1 MLKMHKGI
9 SNISKDIDKNCSTKK
24 YITFIY
30 VAINF
35 IFDFFKTLYYY
46 PVLYLKIISI
56 TIESFQR
63 SLN

>member
-35 IFDFFKTLYYY
+35 IFDFFKN
-46 PVLYLKIISI
+46 IILLSSPI
-56 TIESFQR
+56 FK
-63 SLN
+63 NNFNYN